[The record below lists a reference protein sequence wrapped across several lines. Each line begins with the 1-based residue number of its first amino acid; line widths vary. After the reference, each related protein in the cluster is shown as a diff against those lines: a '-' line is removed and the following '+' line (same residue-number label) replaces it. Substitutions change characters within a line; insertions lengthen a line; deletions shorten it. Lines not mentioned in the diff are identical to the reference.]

1 MVELSSALV
10 ATMTLTQGRFWRR
23 HLPRAS
29 VVRKV
34 HLARRLRYHQRQFN
48 SRKPGN
54 MKTAIALIT
63 ASLALCAS
71 VPAMA
76 AAPEP
81 APKPSVICEAGP
93 TQKQFGKAPW
103 LMYGCADRS
112 SAIIVSGDGNA
123 EPFYAMIS
131 LKGNQ
136 YRVHSEGVSKGAAAT
151 AAMGELKAMSAKQL
165 RSLVEEA
172 NKSQ

>member
-1 MVELSSALV
+1 
-10 ATMTLTQGRFWRR
+10 
-23 HLPRAS
+23 
-29 VVRKV
+29 
-34 HLARRLRYHQRQFN
+34 
-48 SRKPGN
+48 
-54 MKTAIALIT
+54 MKTALALMT
-63 ASLALCAS
+63 ASLALCAA
-71 VPAMA
+71 VPGWA

-81 APKPSVICEAGP
+81 AAKPSVICEAGP
-93 TQKQFGKAPW
+93 TPKQFGKAPW
-103 LMYGCADRS
+103 LMYGCADRN

-136 YRVHSEGVSKGAAAT
+136 YRVHGEGIGKGAAAA

-172 NKSQ
+172 NKAQ